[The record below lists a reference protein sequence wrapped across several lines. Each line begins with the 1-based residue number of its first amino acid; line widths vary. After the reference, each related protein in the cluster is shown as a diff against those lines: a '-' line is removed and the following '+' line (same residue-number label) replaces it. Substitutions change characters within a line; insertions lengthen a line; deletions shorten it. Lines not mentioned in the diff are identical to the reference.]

1 MQSPTNVLPMQGF
14 RAGVSALRDADTVA
28 ELMEQAGALVTRFEH
43 GPRPS
48 ERPVEGWL
56 SELISGEITD
66 VVLFSAQGV
75 RMLYELARQSG
86 KDGAVLQA
94 LRGVRIIAQG
104 GRTER
109 ALAEIG
115 LRSTVR
121 AKGRTEEELLDALSK
136 LDLRGRVVALQP
148 RDLAADKALI
158 ANLEGAGAKVR
169 TRGRARPVDENAKE
183 LVEQLLAGEFD
194 GLLLL
199 DAGEVGWLWDAATA
213 EGHTG
218 ALREALAGM
227 MIVASEPAVVALRD
241 RGVRAHPAP
250 HGTFDG
256 TERLEDLLPLLRTVP
271 AAE

>member
-1 MQSPTNVLPMQGF
+1 MHSPTNVLPMQGF
-14 RAGVSALRDADTVA
+14 RAGVSALRDADALA
-28 ELMEQAGALVTRFEH
+28 ELMERAGALVTRFEQ

-56 SELISGEITD
+56 SELISGEVTD

-75 RMLYELARQSG
+75 RMLYELARQLG
-86 KDGAVLQA
+86 KDGAVLQG

-121 AKGRTEEELLDALSK
+121 AKGHDEEALLDELSK

-158 ANLEGAGAKVR
+158 AHLEGAGAKVR

-183 LVEQLLAGEFD
+183 LVEQLLAREFD

-199 DAGEVGWLWDAATA
+199 DANEVGWLWDAATA
-213 EGHTG
+213 EGNTG
-218 ALREALAGM
+218 ALREALASIT
-227 MIVASEPAVVALRD
+227 IVANEPAVVALRD

-250 HGTFDG
+250 HGAFDG
-256 TERLEDLLPLLRTVP
+256 TERLEDFLPLLRTVP